1 MEQSLRTAATGM
13 AAQQRSMEI
22 TAHNIANINTVGYK
36 RVRAEFQDLLYET
49 IRPTSGSLELGTEQQ
64 NPVQIGRGTTLTA
77 TTREFLQGDLRETGN
92 ALDLA
97 INGEGF
103 FMIRLPDN
111 TIAYTRDGSFKISA
125 DGVITTTQGYTLEP
139 GITIPDDAQEIRI
152 GRDGIVSIL
161 RYGSTEFEE
170 IGQIELARFINP
182 AGLKAIG
189 DNLFT
194 ETAASGRPTIEQPG
208 SGGNGVILQGFLE
221 ESNVELVEEMVN
233 MIQTQRGFE
242 LNAKVIR
249 TTEDMITTAVN
260 LKR

>member
-13 AAQQRSMEI
+13 SGQQRVMEI
-22 TAHNIANINTVGYK
+22 IAHNIANINTIGYK
-36 RVRAEFQDLLYET
+36 RVRPEFQDLLYET
-49 IRPTSGSLELGTEQQ
+49 IRPTSGLVEIGTEPQ
-64 NPVQIGRGTTLTA
+64 NPIQIGRGTTLTA
-77 TTREFLQGDLRETGN
+77 TTREFMQGDLKETGN
-92 ALDLA
+92 PFDLA

-111 TIAYTRDGSFKISA
+111 TIAYTRDGSFKLDA
-125 DGVITTTQGYTLEP
+125 DGNLITTQGYIVEP
-139 GITIPDDAQEIRI
+139 GITIPDDVQEVRI
-152 GRDGIVSIL
+152 GRDGVVNIL

-170 IGQIELARFINP
+170 IGQLELARFINP

-194 ETAASGRPTIEQPG
+194 ETPASGRPIIEPAG
-208 SGGNGVILQGFLE
+208 SANMGKVLQGFLE
-221 ESNVELVEEMVN
+221 ESNVELVEEMIN
-233 MIQTQRGFE
+233 MIQSQRGFE

-249 TTEDMITTAVN
+249 TTEDMIATAVN